1 MSDAL
6 QNTSWILAGP
16 IHTPDGVDV
25 MVAFADGTVSGFS
38 GCNRFVGTYELHDDA
53 LAFGP
58 LAGTLMACE
67 EAAMAVERE
76 VLQRF
81 GATANIGLTVGRLQL
96 LDGDRA
102 VLLEFDAV
110 TADAVQGEWVA
121 NGIHYPERAAIISV
135 RGHVTV
141 AIAADTV
148 SGDGGCNQF
157 RGGFVVTD
165 EGVTI
170 GPLISTRRFCGDD
183 AAGDG
188 PSIMEQEA
196 ALFAALEAAA
206 GYRLEGRR
214 LTFTRPDGGI
224 SVSLH
229 RA

>member
-1 MSDAL
+1 MTDAL
-6 QNTSWILAGP
+6 HDTSWILAGP

-25 MVAFADGTVSGFS
+25 VVAFADGNVSGFS
-38 GCNRFVGTYELHDDA
+38 GCNRFRGTYQLHDEA

-58 LAGTLMACE
+58 LAGTMMACME
-67 EAAMAVERE
+67 EAMAVERE

-81 GATANIGLTVGRLQL
+81 GAAANIGLLDGRLQL
-96 LDGDRA
+96 LDADRA
-102 VLLEFDAV
+102 VLLEFEAV
-110 TADAVQGEWVA
+110 TADAVQGEWVVD
-121 NGIHYPERAAIISV
+121 GIHYPERAAIISV
-135 RGHVTV
+135 RGHLTV

-148 SGDGGCNQF
+148 SGSGGCNQF

-170 GPLISTRRFCGDD
+170 GPLISTRRFCDDD
-183 AAGDG
+183 AAGSG

-206 GYRLEGRR
+206 GYRLEGGR
-214 LTFTRPDGGI
+214 LTFTRRDGGI